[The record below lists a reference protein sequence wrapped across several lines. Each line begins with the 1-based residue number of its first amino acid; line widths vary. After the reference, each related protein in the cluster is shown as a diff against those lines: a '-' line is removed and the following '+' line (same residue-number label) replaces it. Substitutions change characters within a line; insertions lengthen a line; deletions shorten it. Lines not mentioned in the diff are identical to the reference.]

1 MFEDE
6 SVYYSYQYDL
16 KNKEKERVDLSQIMM
31 LIPRLQRQHDAEI
44 LKLLPESLKPCTSI
58 HLRLIQ
64 RSAPTGADPT
74 H

>member
-31 LIPRLQRQHDAEI
+31 LIPRLQHQHDAEI
-44 LKLLPESLKPCTSI
+44 LRSLPESLKPCTSI
-58 HLRLIQ
+58 HLHPIQ